1 MSRNFLKWLPA
12 VVVPTVVVA
21 AVIAVPLQAGAAVD
35 LPDKTPEQILLMVN
49 DTSVSAFSGAVTQ
62 SADLGLP
69 DLGAARGMSETMQ
82 KSAADKVPAGN
93 QSLSASGA
101 LSTAM
106 EFLSGSHDFRVF
118 VNGTDQSRVQL
129 QDRMAEKNLV
139 RNGDEVWLYDS
150 KVNEATHLTIS
161 AELAATAKEKAAAF
175 ESKLPTEVS
184 TPDEIARSILKNLDP
199 STTIS
204 VGTDSRV
211 AGRSVYELVLTPK
224 SVDTLVASVS
234 IAVDSET
241 GFPLQITILADGQS
255 APAMKVGYTSID
267 LSAPN
272 ANVFDFVPPAN
283 ATVIDQVLPT
293 LPEAASGPNGP
304 ISNEHA
310 VVTGAGW
317 SSILAVPAS
326 PETSAFLTNRALE
339 QLTEQ
344 VDGGRA
350 VSTSLLTVF
359 LTGDG
364 RIFAGAVPLS
374 ALQAAAR

>member
-21 AVIAVPLQAGAAVD
+21 AVIAVPFQAGAAVD

-62 SADLGLP
+62 SADVGLP

-241 GFPLQITILADGQS
+241 GFPLQITILADGQN

-283 ATVIDQVLPT
+283 ATVIDQVLPA

-326 PETSAFLTNRALE
+326 PETSAFVTNRALE

-359 LTGDG
+359 LTADG

>member
-1 MSRNFLKWLPA
+1 
-12 VVVPTVVVA
+12 
-21 AVIAVPLQAGAAVD
+21 
-35 LPDKTPEQILLMVN
+35 MVN

-62 SADLGLP
+62 SADVGLP

-241 GFPLQITILADGQS
+241 GFPLQITILADGQN

-283 ATVIDQVLPT
+283 ATVIDQVLPA

-326 PETSAFLTNRALE
+326 PETSAFVTNRALE

-359 LTGDG
+359 LTADG